1 MQKADVIEL
10 LGAEN
15 NISKLVGT
23 LNWCVRPKSDRSKDQ
38 CPSHLYFKDDKLQ
51 AAQKTHGT
59 AYGEDGAKVMNAF
72 FTQMRELQKSGHD
85 SITFDTQEY
94 NSDSL
99 RMRDVR
105 FWVLNKEYTLSVVQG
120 IGSRPVESLV
130 SFSERL

>member
-1 MQKADVIEL
+1 MKVATIFLILCLPLLAQETITINGTSLRLGMQKADVIEL

-72 FTQMRELQKSGHD
+72 FTQM
-85 SITFDTQEY
+85 
-94 NSDSL
+94 
-99 RMRDVR
+99 
-105 FWVLNKEYTLSVVQG
+105 
-120 IGSRPVESLV
+120 
-130 SFSERL
+130 